1 MKYNLCSFLKNIF
14 LVSVLSV
21 LYVTNCFSS
30 QGIVDSSKTIK
41 SQILGNDVHYTVYLP
56 PDYNSSNRTYP
67 VFYFLHGGADGIHT
81 DPYTQG
87 NLQAHLDNL
96 INSGKITPMI
106 VVTPDATRNGSFEN
120 NTYYMNDADGQYLY
134 EDMFIKEFMPQIE
147 KSYRVN
153 NLPKFRAIGGLSM
166 GGFGALYY
174 SLQYPGLFK
183 ATVALSGAFRTKED
197 IISMDMNVYNRRYGK
212 AFGLNLVG
220 ESRVNNKFYD
230 KYDILNTTS
239 NKLESEGYFYLDC
252 GSKDDFLIGNTLLS
266 MNFKKNNINYTFI
279 ARNGGHDWSYWTSG
293 FDDMLIFVSQRL
305 QDFRFID

>member
-1 MKYNLCSFLKNIF
+1 
-14 LVSVLSV
+14 
-21 LYVTNCFSS
+21 
-30 QGIVDSSKTIK
+30 
-41 SQILGNDVHYTVYLP
+41 
-56 PDYNSSNRTYP
+56 
-67 VFYFLHGGADGIHT
+67 
-81 DPYTQG
+81 
-87 NLQAHLDNL
+87 
-96 INSGKITPMI
+96 
-106 VVTPDATRNGSFEN
+106 
-120 NTYYMNDADGQYLY
+120 
-134 EDMFIKEFMPQIE
+134 MFIKEFMPQIE

-197 IISMDMNVYNRRYGK
+197 IISMNMNKYNRRYGK

-266 MNFKKNNINYTFI
+266 LNLRKNKMNYTFI
-279 ARNGGHDWSYWTSG
+279 VRDGGHNWSYWTSG
-293 FDDMLIFVSQRL
+293 FDGILLFISQ
-305 QDFRFID
+305 